1 MASLRSEPRTE
12 NKQPSNAT
20 WRNKFFGLPPLVFAL
35 PYLALLIWFH
45 KIDVYH
51 RHFFDSGLI
60 VVAYNCFRVL
70 FIFYLFWIVVTAG
83 LLLLRGVAREELAEI
98 DIFERLALG
107 FFTGAGVWHIVMLA
121 LGYLDLYR
129 VPVAIAVTLPL
140 VILSYASARAA
151 ADDIY
156 RAVKVDDVTHE
167 LGLYPRGWIVLI
179 LTAITFGMLLLV
191 KGLYPGG
198 GHDYFTHYFYYFQTV
213 IVRGGLWPND
223 VWYHYYYDK
232 GAGLYF
238 LGILITDLLAPQL
251 VTFTF
256 MAAAAL
262 VIFLASRAAAPG
274 TRWPWVAVLLFLI
287 IFLYTPYWGE
297 FQKTHELTTALVIA
311 VVWTAGCAF
320 ARCGKSQNAVWPVAA
335 VSTITAAVIVTPT
348 IAVFLSANFGLMA
361 AWYLIARDFRR
372 ARLSLVFGTI
382 AGVLMA
388 GFFAINYATTG
399 LLSDQVLLST
409 WSISNLDK
417 LDQWGA
423 LPMVIEQYR
432 GRLGYVAETLPL
444 SRFPKM
450 LKYSSRLDL
459 IDPLIYTAAAV
470 SVAALVFRLR
480 YDRWGGTLHAPHQT
494 GILLAAIPVFVAIA
508 LTGGRVQ
515 PLSFYRY
522 ADFVV
527 PLMIVGAVG
536 LWGIPV
542 SDASN
547 RIVRLVR
554 DRRVPAVVF
563 ALSLIT
569 IVKAT
574 HPASFFHTFL
584 PSVWRFASG
593 GISIDTSYTVQPDL
607 PLSAIYPGARGAYSM
622 VGPGIPIW
630 SFHYLTYC
638 MLPDCRIET
647 MTSFILPKWDV
658 VMFGSAEQTRSAL
671 QASGHNYFLFSREL
685 PLADALPLNKLFSPN
700 DIARYLGIRWTDGT
714 TSLLTWLGPGV
725 QPLDQAWLA
734 DYRHAVE
741 QSETVQSFPYDAM
754 KQIFARLNATPH
766 PWTAFRLPWQ
776 GD

>member
-1 MASLRSEPRTE
+1 MAPSQFKPHTPDTVTARQGRAARS
-12 NKQPSNAT
+12 A
-20 WRNKFFGLPPLVFAL
+20 KFFGLPQLIFAL
-35 PYLALLIWFH
+35 PYGVMLVWFH
-45 KIDVYH
+45 GVDVYH
-51 RHFFDSGLI
+51 RHFAEPGL
-60 VVAYNCFRVL
+60 VVIAYNGFRVL
-70 FIFYLFWIVVTAG
+70 FIFYLFWIVATAG
-83 LLLLRGVAREELAEI
+83 LLLLSVVARRELAQTGVL
-98 DIFERLALG
+98 ERLALG
-107 FFTGAGVWHIVMLA
+107 FFTGAGIWHVFMLA
-121 LGYLDLYR
+121 LGYLDLYT

-140 VILSYASARAA
+140 VILSYAPAREA
-151 ADDIY
+151 ADDIC
-156 RAVKVDDVTHE
+156 RAVKADDVTHD
-167 LGLYPRGWIVLI
+167 LGPDPLGWILLI
-179 LTAITFGMLLLV
+179 LAAVTFGMLLLV

-213 IVRGGLWPND
+213 IARGGLWPND
-223 VWYHYYYDK
+223 VWDHYYYDK

-262 VIFLASRAAAPG
+262 VIFLASRVAAPG
-274 TRWPWVAVLLFLI
+274 TRWPWVAVLLFLT

-311 VVWTAGCAF
+311 VVWTAGGAF

-335 VSTITAAVIVTPT
+335 VSTITVAVIVTPT
-348 IAVFLSANFGLMA
+348 IAVFLSASFGLMVA
-361 AWYLIARDFRR
+361 RYLIARDFRR
-372 ARLSLVFGTI
+372 ARLSLVFAAI
-382 AGVLMA
+382 AGVLLA
-388 GFFAINYATTG
+388 GTFAVNYATTG

-423 LPMVIEQYR
+423 LPTVIAQYW
-432 GRLGYVAETLPL
+432 GRLGYVADTLPL
-444 SRFPKM
+444 SHFPKM

-459 IDPLIYTAAAV
+459 IDPLIYTAAAIGI
-470 SVAALVFRLR
+470 AALVFRLR
-480 YDRWGGTLHAPHQT
+480 HDRWAGTLHAPHQT

-542 SDASN
+542 SDARN
-547 RIVRLVR
+547 RVVRLVH
-554 DRRVPAVVF
+554 DRRMPAVVF
-563 ALSLIT
+563 ALSLFT

-593 GISIDTSYTVQPDL
+593 GISIDTGYTVQPDL
-607 PLSAIYPGARGAYSM
+607 PLSAIYPGARGAYSV

-647 MTSFILPKWDV
+647 MNSFILPKWDD
-658 VMFGSAEQTRSAL
+658 VMFGNPEQARSAL

-685 PLADALPLNKLFSPN
+685 PLADALPLSELFSPN

-766 PWTAFRLPWQ
+766 PWTAFQLPW
-776 GD
+776 